1 MPFFEDLISN
11 IPQLGN
17 EQLEECADLVS
28 FVSTENA
35 KLIFVGNGGSA
46 AIASHLAVDFTK
58 AVGVRAITF
67 NEPSLLTC
75 FGNDFDTRVG

>member
-28 FVSTENA
+28 FVSAENA
-35 KLIFVGNGGSA
+35 KLIL
-46 AIASHLAVDFTK
+46 LATEEVQ
-58 AVGVRAITF
+58 
-67 NEPSLLTC
+67 P
-75 FGNDFDTRVG
+75 